1 MNEQNRTMSKKE
13 LYADARKRKVCY
25 ACENP
30 LSGWAGLSQ
39 WHNEYCDRIKSRGSN
54 IQGEKVRF

>member
-1 MNEQNRTMSKKE
+1 MDERNETMSKKE

-30 LSGWAGLSQ
+30 LGGWAGLSQ
-39 WHNEYCDRIKSRGSN
+39 WHNEYCKRPNAKGPMKK
-54 IQGEKVRF
+54 GKPVMF